1 MAVQANQAQ
10 RRYDICAGI
19 CSWLTLAGYVLLPNK
34 FTSLGNSSS
43 LDGAAG
49 GKAIQDAVRNVQLLP
64 LAGVLCCLGTAG
76 SCWLWWKWRKN
87 YIWLIS
93 RIFLPGLSHSL
104 IGLLT
109 TLVNVATAQNGNL
122 SLTAKVTVAVTTAV
136 GGRMLGLSVLYGQLL
151 DTLITDRDRE
161 VAQHGHP

>member
-1 MAVQANQAQ
+1 MDAPQAEPPAVQETVPRSELALQTPYMAMAVQANQAQ

-19 CSWLTLAGYVLLPNK
+19 CSWLTLAGYVVLPNT

-43 LDGAAG
+43 LHGTAG

-93 RIFLPGLSHSL
+93 RIFLYAKP
-104 IGLLT
+104 LLPDA
-109 TLVNVATAQNGNL
+109 NVAL
-122 SLTAKVTVAVTTAV
+122 MAV
-136 GGRMLGLSVLYGQLL
+136 
-151 DTLITDRDRE
+151 
-161 VAQHGHP
+161 